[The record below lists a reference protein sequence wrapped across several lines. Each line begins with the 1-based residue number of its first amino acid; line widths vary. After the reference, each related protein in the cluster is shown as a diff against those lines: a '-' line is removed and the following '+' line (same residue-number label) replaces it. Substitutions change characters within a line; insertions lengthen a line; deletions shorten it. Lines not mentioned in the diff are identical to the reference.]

1 MDRLANGETFILRLT
16 GATPVA
22 GGMPIVVGGKL
33 IGAIGIS
40 GASALTGSSGRAGR
54 RERCE
59 IKNFTSQ
66 LQIRRDK
73 IPADFCFRNYHTQLT
88 AFEMT
93 SPIVS
98 NVAAHTKA
106 ETKFAI

>member
-1 MDRLANGETFILRLT
+1 MKRLRDFRKG
-16 GATPVA
+16 
-22 GGMPIVVGGKL
+22 
-33 IGAIGIS
+33 
-40 GASALTGSSGRAGR
+40 GR
-54 RERCE
+54 RRAE
-59 IKNFTSQ
+59 INHSAEQKI
-66 LQIRRDK
+66 IRRDK
-73 IPADFCFRNYHTQLT
+73 IPADFCFRNYHTQRT